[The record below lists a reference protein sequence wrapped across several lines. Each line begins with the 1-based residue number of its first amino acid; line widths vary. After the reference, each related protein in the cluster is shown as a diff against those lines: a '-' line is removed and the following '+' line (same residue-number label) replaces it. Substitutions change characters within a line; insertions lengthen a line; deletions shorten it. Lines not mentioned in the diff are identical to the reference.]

1 MPASASP
8 HAAPD
13 MRTCNACSTLVHRDE
28 VHKNR
33 YGQYICKVCRASG
46 VRAVGRRRVH
56 DLARRIPTALVAF
69 LVVVVVLV
77 VLPLAFMALSQLH
90 GYSNAGMVQDLK
102 DMVRSINQLAR

>member
-8 HAAPD
+8 HAASD

-33 YGQYICKVCRASG
+33 YGQYICKACRADG

-56 DLARRIPTALVAF
+56 HLAQRIPTALVAF
-69 LVVVVVLV
+69 LVVIVVLV

-90 GYSNAGMVQDLK
+90 SYSNAGMVQDLK
-102 DMVRSINQLAR
+102 DMVRSINQWAR